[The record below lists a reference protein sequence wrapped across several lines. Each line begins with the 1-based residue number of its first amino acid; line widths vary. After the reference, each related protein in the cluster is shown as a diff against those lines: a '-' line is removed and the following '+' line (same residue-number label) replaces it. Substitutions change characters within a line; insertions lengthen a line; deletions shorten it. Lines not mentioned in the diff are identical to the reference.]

1 MTRPRTIA
9 LCVAGLALLGIF
21 LALSDTLGGLR
32 PVNDTRVSKPSVSSA
47 GSQPVSDN
55 FTEDFPDNPSIGW
68 YKSVKPG
75 ELNGVA
81 LVIHGLNLRP
91 DRMGPIIN
99 NLTRSGI
106 DVLGVSLRGHGDN
119 YAHHDDV
126 DSDSARLESFK
137 NVSFPLWINE
147 AYLAY
152 LQVQKRAQ
160 QQNIPVFLTAFSVGG
175 LIGLDLLASHPDVQF
190 DKIVLFAPALSLR
203 ATIYLERA
211 LSPFP
216 SLVIPSLADDSYL
229 ANKKGTPIAAYNA
242 LFETLYHFEDNA
254 GTKLNVPTLIFIDE
268 QDEFIPLWG
277 LKKLVEEHNLDQW
290 KFYIVQKEKVMGAG
304 TFHHHII
311 DAASTGENVWQDMMA
326 ATTMHLLGDKAK

>member
-9 LCVAGLALLGIF
+9 LCVAGLTLLGVF

-32 PVNDTRVSKPSVSSA
+32 PVDDTRVSKPPVSSA
-47 GSQPVSDN
+47 VSRPVSDN

-99 NLTRSGI
+99 DLTRSGI

-175 LIGLDLLASHPDVQF
+175 LIGLDLLASHSDVQF

-216 SLVIPSLADDSYL
+216 SLVIPSLADDAYL

-290 KFYIVQKEKVMGAG
+290 KFYIVQKEKEMGTG

-326 ATTMHLLGDKAK
+326 ATTRHLLGDKAK